1 MFPLL
6 IILVVPCRC
15 LNTKGQIHVCF
26 QSGLDFVPVEN
37 TFTQC
42 KGTYFVYALIFLIY
56 FY

>member
-6 IILVVPCRC
+6 IILVVPSRC
-15 LNTKGQIHVCF
+15 VNTKGQIHVCF

-37 TFTQC
+37 TFTHY
-42 KGTYFVYALIFLIY
+42 KGTCFVYALIFLIY